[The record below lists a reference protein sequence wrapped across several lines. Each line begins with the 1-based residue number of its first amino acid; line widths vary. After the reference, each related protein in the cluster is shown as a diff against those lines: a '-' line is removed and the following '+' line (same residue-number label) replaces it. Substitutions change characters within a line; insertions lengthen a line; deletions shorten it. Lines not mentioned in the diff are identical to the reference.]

1 MNNRSVTSSILFF
14 FPIVFLVSCTSP
26 KSLTYFNDFGDSTDI
41 ATVNTA
47 IFKSPVI
54 QPDDLLAITIQTLE
68 PEVNQLLNVP
78 NSSNNTETSV
88 PTANAAAITPVYLVD
103 KNGDIELPFTG
114 KIRVAGFTTV
124 EAKEAIRSEMIKFVK
139 EPIINLRFANLK
151 VIVMGEVVRPNTYV
165 MPTEHVTIFDALS
178 KAGDLTPYG
187 KRENVVLVR
196 ETQSNVKTMVHLNLN
211 SKDIFNSPWYYLQSN
226 DIVYV
231 EPTKQRAVASDA
243 ATTRNITIAVSALS
257 LVISLLSILTR

>member
-1 MNNRSVTSSILFF
+1 MTNRSVTSNILFF

-26 KSLTYFNDFGDSTDI
+26 KSLTYFNDFEDSVNI

-47 IFKSPVI
+47 MFKSPII

-68 PEVNQLLNVP
+68 PEVNQILNVP
-78 NSSNNTETSV
+78 NSTTTTESAVISGTMNMSP
-88 PTANAAAITPVYLVD
+88 PTYLVD
-103 KNGDIELPFTG
+103 KNGMIELPFTG
-114 KIRVAGFTTV
+114 KVKVEGFTTV
-124 EAKEAIRSEMIKFVK
+124 EAKEAIRTEMMKYVK
-139 EPIINLRFANLK
+139 EPIINIKFANFK
-151 VIVMGEVVRPNTYV
+151 VIVMGEVLRPNTYV
-165 MPTEHVTIFDALS
+165 MPTEQVTIFEALS

-187 KRENVVLVR
+187 KRDNIVLVR
-196 ETQSNVKTMVHLNLN
+196 ENEAHQKTLVHLNLN
-211 SKDIFNSPWYYLQSN
+211 SKDIFSSPWYYLQSN

-257 LVISLLSILTR
+257 LVISLVSILTR